1 MKIAIYG
8 RTFNEQAIPYVR
20 QFFELLDKYNTTC
33 VIYQEFREYMEQLKI
48 GLPVCGSFTDS
59 EELATAKVDCLLS
72 LGGDGTL
79 LDTVTLIR
87 DSGLPVLGINL
98 GRLGFLASIN
108 KNDLADAM
116 QRLHSSEYTIDSRIM
131 IKLASNYEIFSGC
144 NYGLNDCTIHKTD
157 SSPMIIVHT
166 YLDGEFLN
174 SYWADG
180 LIIATPAGSTAY
192 SLSCGGPIVFP
203 GCRNFTI
210 TPIAPHNLNVRPVV
224 INDDHELTFEVE
236 GRKSQFLVSLDSR
249 TEVLDFGT
257 PLKLKK
263 ENFKLNL
270 LRLNTED
277 YLSTLRN
284 KLMWGLDSRN

>member
-1 MKIAIYG
+1 MRLAIYG
-8 RTFNEQAIPYVR
+8 RTFNDQAIPYVR
-20 QFFELLDKYNTTC
+20 QFFNLLEHYNTGFI
-33 VIYQEFREYMEQLKI
+33 IYGEFKTFIEQFKI
-48 GLPVCGSFTDS
+48 ELPATTIFSTAA
-59 EELATAKVDCLLS
+59 ELAGAKVDCLLS

-79 LDTVTLIR
+79 LDTVNLIR

-108 KNDLADAM
+108 KNDLEQAM
-116 QRLHSSEYTIDSRIM
+116 ERLHAAEYTIDSRTM
-131 IKLASNYEIFSGC
+131 IRLDSDQQLFSGL

-157 SSPMIIVHT
+157 SSSMIIVHT

-203 GCRNFTI
+203 GCSNFVI
-210 TPIAPHNLNVRPVV
+210 TPIAPHNLNVRPLV
-224 INDDHELTFEVE
+224 INDDHELSFVVE
-236 GRKSQFLVSLDSR
+236 GRKSQFLLSLDSR
-249 TEVLDFGT
+249 TQVLDSGT
-257 PLKLKK
+257 SLKLKK
-263 ENFKLNL
+263 EKFKLNL
-270 LRLNTED
+270 LRLNSEN
-277 YLSTLRN
+277 YLTTLRD

>member
-1 MKIAIYG
+1 MKLAIYG

-20 QFFELLDKYNTTC
+20 QFFELLDQYQSSC
-33 VIYQEFREYMEQLKI
+33 IIYQEFRDFMEQYKI
-48 GLPVCGSFTDS
+48 ELPATGSFS
-59 EELATAKVDCLLS
+59 NAEELAKAKVDCLLS

-108 KNDLADAM
+108 KNDLEVAM
-116 QRLHSSEYTIDSRIM
+116 KRLHATEYTIDSRIM
-131 IKLASNYEIFSGC
+131 IKLVSDHPLFGGL

-203 GCRNFTI
+203 GCQNFTI

-224 INDDHELTFEVE
+224 INDDHELSFEVE
-236 GRKSQFLVSLDSR
+236 GRKSKFLVSLDSR
-249 TEVLDFGT
+249 TEILDFGT
-257 PLKLKK
+257 SLKLKK

-270 LRLNTED
+270 LRLNSEN